1 MQEKPVEIVPLK
13 SNYFLEKSDLSE
25 AAVEPVDKE
34 KEIDDAVDD
43 MALKV
48 SLKETIPTLIFIF
61 LLFNLSLRY

>member
-1 MQEKPVEIVPLK
+1 M
-13 SNYFLEKSDLSE
+13 E
-25 AAVEPVDKE
+25 ADKEPFDKE